1 MVESKEH
8 QSRRRAVEA
17 VADTISNLREAQYA
31 HKDLDHLPIQILSM
45 PLSSD
50 GDPLFQSEY
59 FQPCRKL
66 LQNPSE
72 EIEYPAHNPHH
83 PLSTPMSE
91 ASDIWQFLTNYLDY
105 AMDQGWVS
113 KFDSPRQPGDFRTPL
128 WEYELENA
136 IDWRAAGIREIQG
149 RSQVRCMI
157 LESVNGDDD
166 QITRGEIMSICR
178 IMIKCLR
185 AKSYLA
191 YKVIPVLLISFMGP
205 RHARI
210 LLAHHNG
217 TDLVIRQSKL
227 LDFREKNVPAFK
239 TLLQWWC
246 SSGTGDT
253 IIG

>member
-31 HKDLDHLPIQILSM
+31 HKDLDHLPIQILPM
-45 PLSSD
+45 PLSND

-66 LQNPSE
+66 LQDPSE

-91 ASDIWQFLTNYLDY
+91 ASDIWQFLTNYLDD
-105 AMDQGWVS
+105 AMHQGWVG
-113 KFDSPRQPGDFRTPL
+113 KFDSPRH
-128 WEYELENA
+128 
-136 IDWRAAGIREIQG
+136 
-149 RSQVRCMI
+149 
-157 LESVNGDDD
+157 VNGDDD
-166 QITRGEIMSICR
+166 QITRGEILSICR
-178 IMIKCLR
+178 IMIRCLR

-217 TDLVIRQSKL
+217 TDLVVRQSKL

-239 TLLQWWC
+239 ILLRWWC